1 MTEKERIYELSKE
14 LFETGELFANEF
26 VKLSEA
32 DFINKDKVKKLI
44 ELIDYQVIIVNELV
58 QYGIASC
65 DDYEAVY
72 KNLYE
77 LRVMLESVV

>member
-1 MTEKERIYELSKE
+1 MTEKERMYELSKE
-14 LFETGELFANEF
+14 LFETGELFKNEF
-26 VKLSEA
+26 IELYNN

-44 ELIDYQVIIVNELV
+44 ELIDYQVVIVNELI

-65 DDYEAVY
+65 DDYEKVY